1 MTLWNRQSDA
11 PLTLLREDP
20 SGAPGD
26 DLERGVQLLREVQS
40 GERGPLLRLYRP
52 DPTLAFGQRDVR
64 LPGFELARQ
73 AAEEHG
79 FAPLVRKAGGRAAAY
94 HRGTLIVDH
103 IEPQSEAIMHQQ
115 QRFEIFARLYADA
128 FRRVGVQAEVGP
140 IDGEYC
146 VGEHSVHGVPGAVSA
161 ISHSVK
167 LVGTAQRVISGAWLF
182 SSVFVV
188 ENSQPLRRVLD
199 AVYQAMEVPMNPE
212 TVGAGDDLVP
222 GLTTE
227 ALIVALLAE
236 YREHVAVLELDA
248 R

>member
-20 SGAPGD
+20 SGAPGA

-64 LPGFELARQ
+64 LPGFDLARQ
-73 AAEEHG
+73 TAEDHG

-146 VGEHSVHGVPGAVSA
+146 VGDHSVHGVPGAVSA
-161 ISHSVK
+161 ISHPVK

-227 ALIVALLAE
+227 ALIEALLAE
-236 YREHVAVLELDA
+236 YREHVAVLEPEA

>member
-20 SGAPGD
+20 SGAPGA

-64 LPGFELARQ
+64 LPGFDLARQ
-73 AAEEHG
+73 TAEDHG

-146 VGEHSVHGVPGAVSA
+146 VGDHSVHGVPGAVSA
-161 ISHSVK
+161 ISHPVK

-236 YREHVAVLELDA
+236 YREHVAVLEPEA

>member
-20 SGAPGD
+20 SGAPGA

-73 AAEEHG
+73 TAEDHG

-146 VGEHSVHGVPGAVSA
+146 VGDHSVHGVPGAVAA
-161 ISHSVK
+161 ISHPVK

-222 GLTTE
+222 GLTPE
-227 ALIVALLAE
+227 ALIEALLAE
-236 YREHVAVLELDA
+236 YREHVAVLEPEA

>member
-236 YREHVAVLELDA
+236 YREHVAVLEPEA

>member
-20 SGAPGD
+20 SGAPGA

-64 LPGFELARQ
+64 LPGFDLARQ
-73 AAEEHG
+73 TAEDHG

-146 VGEHSVHGVPGAVSA
+146 VGDHSVHGVPGAVSA
-161 ISHSVK
+161 ISHPVK

>member
-20 SGAPGD
+20 SGAPGA

-64 LPGFELARQ
+64 LPGFDLARQ
-73 AAEEHG
+73 TAEDHG

-146 VGEHSVHGVPGAVSA
+146 VGDHSVHGVPGAVSA
-161 ISHSVK
+161 ISHPVK

-227 ALIVALLAE
+227 ALIEALLAE
-236 YREHVAVLELDA
+236 YREHVAVLEPDA